1 MEYAIILYRKIV
13 LIENSGKIHRRRGKK
28 RLFRLR
34 RVEMIKDEAKI
45 METDAV
51 TFPMKFSPDLK
62 EKVLVEKPE
71 NQLVNEEKS
80 VENKAADRFA
90 RLKKSLRKKSVSIL

>member
-1 MEYAIILYRKIV
+1 
-13 LIENSGKIHRRRGKK
+13 
-28 RLFRLR
+28 
-34 RVEMIKDEAKI
+34 MIKGEAKI

-51 TFPMKFSPDLK
+51 TFPMKFSPDSR